1 MSTEQKTQD
10 VAIAQKNCTNS
21 TRIAVNVVA
30 MVLVIAIS
38 FAAGFGVCS
47 LVNSNRNDRDG
58 RPDFNQMPQMNGQ
71 QQQPNMNHRDQRFTP
86 NSENKNNTPESPSA
100 S

>member
-10 VAIAQKNCTNS
+10 TAIAQKNCTNS
-21 TRIAVNVVA
+21 TRIAINVVA

-47 LVNSNRNDRDG
+47 LVNDKHANDRDG

-71 QQQPNMNHRDQRFTP
+71 QQPNMNHHDQRFTP